1 MTDDHI
7 VAVGSLNDCEL
18 LVEKFS
24 LSAKTNLSFSNFAQ
38 IWKKSNFELI
48 FCGRSSDEL
57 PQLASELLVIAKT
70 IVLNTSHTFESRVGG
85 LYLMYGFYFTQQS
98 RSKIRF
104 TLCEFQELMLFV
116 IQLKERDILEAQFIF
131 YKLFLHKAFFFCTSS
146 TPNKYALI
154 NPKRQLEEEVDHGN
168 TLNDYECRLIDCEGL
183 SMNSLRGVDMLHT
196 KYEEVKTNLPG
207 FVTENSS
214 SAASKKNF
222 PNELK
227 TTLDLLKSEIVKSKE
242 CNIKRGKSMSCSE
255 VEENQGAVRRKIVS
269 SSFQLQCSS
278 RRLPGSGRSGET
290 ARRASLS
297 RSPNS

>member
-1 MTDDHI
+1 MVDDHI

-24 LSAKTNLSFSNFAQ
+24 LLAKTNLSFANFAL

-57 PQLASELLVIAKT
+57 PQLASELLEIAKT

-98 RSKIRF
+98 KSKIRF
-104 TLCEFQELMLFV
+104 TLCEFQEFMMFV
-116 IQLKERDILEAQFIF
+116 IELKERDVLEAQFIF
-131 YKLFLHKAFFFCTSS
+131 YKLFLSKAFLFCTSS
-146 TPNKYALI
+146 TPN
-154 NPKRQLEEEVDHGN
+154 KRQLEEEVDHGN
-168 TLNDYECRLIDCEGL
+168 NVIDYECRLIDCEGL
-183 SMNSLRGVDMLHT
+183 SMNSLTDVDILHT

-214 SAASKKNF
+214 SAASNKNF
-222 PNELK
+222 PSELR
-227 TTLDLLKSEIVKSKE
+227 TTLDLLKSEILKSNG
-242 CNIKRGKSMSCSE
+242 CNIKRGKSVISSE
-255 VEENQGAVRRKIVS
+255 VEENQGVIRRKIVN
-269 SSFQLQCSS
+269 SSFQSQRLS
-278 RRLPGSGRSGET
+278 RRLPGSGRSDES
-290 ARRASLS
+290 ARRALLS